1 MHTNDN
7 NQFPA
12 NPLDRDP
19 ISAQLGRARVNEG
32 VAHIDSMFGIYSCE
46 VDWNIN
52 QTHYFIYTE
61 VPDAQDQPVLFVH
74 DDIDSALHFA
84 HAVARPV
91 GHDCRCD
98 PCFRAMTAFEAC

>member
-1 MHTNDN
+1 MHTNNN
-7 NQFPA
+7 NQSI
-12 NPLDRDP
+12 LTTSDRDP
-19 ISAQLGRARVNEG
+19 FRAKLARARVNEG
-32 VAHIDSMFGIYSCE
+32 VDHIDRMFGIYSCE

-52 QTHYFIYTE
+52 ETHYFIYTE
-61 VPDAQDQPVLFVH
+61 VPDAKDQPVLFVH

-98 PCFRAMTAFEAC
+98 PCWREMTRFES